1 MNEKGLVPYF
11 QSYWNNQDTRKTN
24 LSSSIQP
31 KFVLV
36 EGVLD
41 AKVVLSLKEG
51 RDLIPIPV
59 SNMFFNKTS
68 NKYLI
73 VDSCDIE
80 DRGKKFI
87 VGEIKCNLSHCFGVV
102 DMDYDFEQQEISSL
116 NGRVIDSKNSIS
128 SVGKVI
134 GKKRLSIMDKLFLQL
149 TSYKSGISKSKADY
163 EHDRINLH
171 LLISILGMERFIN
184 GFKKRKIVE
193 RTCPYSYDISRSFLE
208 FDNRK
213 KYLQNLVPNEKIIY
227 LNDHDVVDVFSSYLF
242 GKDGVNK
249 NKQFFVKEIFE
260 KLVLRVAN
268 SNQQKISIDG
278 EKLHWN

>member
-1 MNEKGLVPYF
+1 MNDKGLVPYF

-36 EGVLD
+36 EGIID
-41 AKVVLSLKEG
+41 AKIVLSLKEG

-59 SNMFFNKTS
+59 SNMFFDITS

-73 VDSCDIE
+73 VDNSKIE
-80 DRGKKFI
+80 HRGKKFI
-87 VGEIKCNLSHCFGVV
+87 VDEIKCNLSYCFGVV
-102 DMDYDFEQQEISSL
+102 DMDYDFEQQEISKL
-116 NGRVIDSKNSIS
+116 NGRVVDSKNSIS

-149 TSYKSGISKSKADY
+149 TSYKAGISKSKADY

-184 GFKKRKIVE
+184 GFNKRKTVE
-193 RTCPYSYDISRSFLE
+193 RTCPYSYDISSSFLE

-213 KYLQNLVPNEKIIY
+213 KYLQNLVPNEKITY

-242 GKDGVNK
+242 GKEGGEK

-260 KLVLRVAN
+260 KLVLRFAN
-268 SNQQKISIDG
+268 SNQQKIFIDG
-278 EKLHWN
+278 KKLRWN